1 MVFYSGLDLVCVI
14 SLVFPS
20 RFVAVWYAVTHFTA
34 NWVRESRRELT
45 SYPGPD
51 FLALIEFATIQ
62 RGLLLQPPR
71 GRDAYYEYAD
81 HAGPRLG
88 EVSWLNHLKRDFN
101 PIKY

>member
-1 MVFYSGLDLVCVI
+1 MVKIPFL
-14 SLVFPS
+14 
-20 RFVAVWYAVTHFTA
+20 A

-62 RGLLLQPPR
+62 RVLLLQPPR
-71 GRDAYYEYAD
+71 GWDAYYEYVD
-81 HAGPRLG
+81 HAGPNPW
-88 EVSWLNHLKRDFN
+88 EVSQLNHLKRDFY